1 MENIYPEIVKEKSD
15 EELLAMVYNDR
26 QWETAILI
34 EAEAELQKRNIL
46 PDEIKLRKTAI
57 IERENTIFS
66 EGRESDW
73 AGRVLGWLGIF
84 GILGIII
91 GYHHSYGKVHSQY
104 TGKEYYKYNESSRE
118 NGRYT
123 LYIALIL
130 HILFLGNKLMVFMQD
145 RW

>member
-1 MENIYPEIVKEKSD
+1 MENIYLEIVKQKSD
-15 EELLAMVYNDR
+15 EELLAMVYQYR

-46 PDEIKLRKTAI
+46 PDEIRLRKLAL
-57 IERENTIFS
+57 IERENILLS

-91 GYHHSYGKVHSQY
+91 GYHHSYGKVYSQY
-104 TGKEYYKYNESSRE
+104 TGEEYFKYNESSRE

-123 LYIALIL
+123 LYIAMIL
-130 HILFLGNKLMVFMQD
+130 HALFLLNKLMIFMQD